1 MITQLC
7 YAIKWRINKWYVRN
21 IQIVNIAKKII
32 IVYTITWVME
42 VLSVENFNV
51 QWIIVKD
58 MSVSHMKKN
67 YLR

>member
-7 YAIKWRINKWYVRN
+7 YAIKWRMNKWRVRN

-32 IVYTITWVME
+32 IVHTITWVME
-42 VLSVENFNV
+42 VLSSENFNV

-58 MSVSHMKKN
+58 MSVSHMNKN

>member
-7 YAIKWRINKWYVRN
+7 YVIKWRINKWYVRN

-32 IVYTITWVME
+32 IVHTITWVME
-42 VLSVENFNV
+42 VLSSENFNV

-58 MSVSHMKKN
+58 MSISHMKKN

>member
-21 IQIVNIAKKII
+21 IQIVNIVEKII
-32 IVYTITWVME
+32 IVHTITWVMG
-42 VLSVENFNV
+42 VLGAENFNV

-58 MSVSHMKKN
+58 MNVSHANKN
-67 YLR
+67 YSR

>member
-32 IVYTITWVME
+32 IVHTITLVME

>member
-7 YAIKWRINKWYVRN
+7 YVIKWRINKWRVRN

-32 IVYTITWVME
+32 IVHTITWVME
-42 VLSVENFNV
+42 VLSSENFNV

-58 MSVSHMKKN
+58 MSVSHMNKN

>member
-32 IVYTITWVME
+32 IVHTIIWEMG
-42 VLSVENFNV
+42 VLGVENFNV

-58 MSVSHMKKN
+58 MNVSHANKN
-67 YLR
+67 YSR

>member
-7 YAIKWRINKWYVRN
+7 YAIKWRMNKWRVRN
-21 IQIVNIAKKII
+21 IQIVNIVEKII
-32 IVYTITWVME
+32 TVHIIIWEME
-42 VLSVENFNV
+42 VLGAENFNV

-58 MSVSHMKKN
+58 MSVSHMKNN

>member
-1 MITQLC
+1 MN
-7 YAIKWRINKWYVRN
+7 KWRVRN
-21 IQIVNIAKKII
+21 IQIVNIAEKII
-32 IVYTITWVME
+32 TVHMITWEME
-42 VLSVENFNV
+42 APGVENFNV

>member
-1 MITQLC
+1 M
-7 YAIKWRINKWYVRN
+7 NKWHVRN

-32 IVYTITWVME
+32 IVHAIIWEMG
-42 VLSVENFNV
+42 VLGAENFNV

-67 YLR
+67 YSR

>member
-32 IVYTITWVME
+32 IVHTITWVME

-51 QWIIVKD
+51 
-58 MSVSHMKKN
+58 
-67 YLR
+67 

>member
-32 IVYTITWVME
+32 IVHTITWVME

>member
-1 MITQLC
+1 MG
-7 YAIKWRINKWYVRN
+7 WGGINKWHVRN

-32 IVYTITWVME
+32 IVHTIIWEMG
-42 VLSVENFNV
+42 VLGAENFNV

-67 YLR
+67 YSR

>member
-7 YAIKWRINKWYVRN
+7 YVIKWRINKWHVRN
-21 IQIVNIAKKII
+21 IQIVNIAEKII
-32 IVYTITWVME
+32 IVHTITWEME
-42 VLSVENFNV
+42 VLGAENFNV

-58 MSVSHMKKN
+58 MNVSHMKNN

>member
-1 MITQLC
+1 MN
-7 YAIKWRINKWYVRN
+7 KWRVRN
-21 IQIVNIAKKII
+21 IQIVNIVEKII
-32 IVYTITWVME
+32 IVYTITGVMG
-42 VLSVENFNV
+42 VLGAENFNV